1 MRTVTRRQKS
11 PEQLRRTSE
20 NYPDR
25 HGRAK
30 KAKEGSIR
38 HDRGKSRAVVSE
50 FRSLFGDI
58 APSMP
63 AGSRPFVNPGTGEAG
78 AGGVGYMRARTLHL
92 LAVAADD

>member
-1 MRTVTRRQKS
+1 VTRRQKS

-38 HDRGKSRAVVSE
+38 HDRGKSFTNPLDVWKAVLPKPPV
-50 FRSLFGDI
+50 RHPL
-58 APSMP
+58 
-63 AGSRPFVNPGTGEAG
+63 
-78 AGGVGYMRARTLHL
+78 
-92 LAVAADD
+92 